1 MWNADENSLLNVFSG
16 HGGSVT
22 CGDFTPDGTNF
33 SSYFLDRSS
42 FIFIIRVIYF
52 TLFIFLLLDT
62 LGKVICT
69 GSDDATLRI
78 WNPKSGE
85 NIHIMHG
92 MLISLNSVFPIY
104 KS

>member
-1 MWNADENSLLNVFSG
+1 MVLISL
-16 HGGSVT
+16 HI
-22 CGDFTPDGTNF
+22 
-33 SSYFLDRSS
+33 FLIDLPLS
-42 FIFIIRVIYF
+42 IIIIRVIYF
-52 TLFIFLLLDT
+52 TFFIFLLLDT

-85 NIHIMHG
+85 NIHIVQG